1 MSRHRMCS
9 SFNYFEL
16 IESVRLMKMKYSGER
31 LPDRSASRI
40 LALSLM
46 NQALH
51 SNHNGRRLIIQG
63 QRSYSPT
70 PPQSLNS
77 IYTSCNSIQGKY

>member
-1 MSRHRMCS
+1 MARHRMFS
-9 SFNYFEL
+9 RFNYFEL
-16 IESVRLMKMKYSGER
+16 IQSVMLMKKKCSGFK

-51 SNHNGRRLIIQG
+51 SNHNGRRLMIQS
-63 QRSYSPT
+63 QHSYSPN
-70 PPQSLNS
+70 PPQPLNS